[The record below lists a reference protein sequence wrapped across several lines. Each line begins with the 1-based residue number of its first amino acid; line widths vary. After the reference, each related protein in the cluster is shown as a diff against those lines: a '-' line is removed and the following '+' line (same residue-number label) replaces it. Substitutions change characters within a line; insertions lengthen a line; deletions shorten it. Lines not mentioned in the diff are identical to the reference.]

1 VDRGEEPVRKWI
13 ESLEDRVVS
22 GGRVE
27 EEEALR
33 LMSLTDGQIYDLF
46 PSAHRLARRYKGW
59 EAELCGIVNAKSGR
73 CPENCAF
80 CAQSAHH
87 RTGAPVYGLQ
97 DEKALVRAAGEGAD
111 VCANRFGIVT
121 SGTRIAEGP
130 ELDRIC
136 RAVET
141 IAAEGRVSPCASL
154 GILSEEAL
162 RRLRDAGLQGYHHNL
177 ETARSFFPNICTT
190 HDYEDDVATVAVA
203 KRLGLMTCSGGVFG
217 MGESPAQRVEMA
229 LTLRDLDVG
238 SVPINFLVP
247 MPGTRLEGQ
256 APLPPLEC
264 LKIVAAYRFLLP
276 RATIKVCAG
285 RDRNLGDLASWIFY
299 AGANGMMVGNYLT
312 TAGREPEKDLV
323 MLRSL
328 GFTPIAEDGAR
339 AP

>member
-1 VDRGEEPVRKWI
+1 MRRWI
-13 ESLEDRVVS
+13 ESLEERVVS

-27 EEEALR
+27 EDEALR
-33 LMSLTDGQIYDLF
+33 LMSLSDGQVYDLF
-46 PSAHRLARRYKGW
+46 PPAHRLARRFKGW

-73 CPENCAF
+73 CPEDCAF

-87 RTGAPVYGLQ
+87 RTDAPAYDLR
-97 DEKALVRAAGEGAD
+97 DTEALICAAGEGAD

-121 SGTRIAEGP
+121 SGTRVSDGP
-130 ELDRIC
+130 ELDRLC
-136 RAVET
+136 RAVEA

-154 GILSEEAL
+154 GILSEGAL

-177 ETARSFFPNICTT
+177 ETARSFFPHICTT
-190 HDYEDDVATVAVA
+190 HDYDEDVAAVAAA

-229 LTLRDLDVG
+229 LTLRELDVD

-247 MPGTRLEGQ
+247 VPGTRLEGM

-264 LKIVAAYRFLLP
+264 LKIVAVYRFLLP

-312 TAGREPEKDLV
+312 TAGREPEQDLA

-328 GFTPIAEDGAR
+328 GFTPISENGAR
-339 AP
+339 VP